1 MGKRCETFDHTADVG
16 LDARADT
23 LEELLEALAH
33 GLAGVIHD
41 PAGVQGRETR
51 ALRLEADDLETLTVD
66 FLWSVKDL
74 IEADLFLVH
83 EVRVLRAGEREV
95 AAEIDGEPYDEA
107 RHTFVGE
114 VKAVTYHQLE
124 VGQAPGGGW
133 RARVIL
139 DL

>member
-23 LEELLEALAH
+23 LEELLEALAQ

-41 PAGVQGRETR
+41 AAGVRGRETR

-66 FLWSVKDL
+66 FLWGVKDL

-83 EVRVLRAGEREV
+83 EVRVRRAGEREV
-95 AAEIDGEPYDEA
+95 AAEISGEPYDES

-114 VKAVTYHQLE
+114 VKAVTYHRLE
-124 VGQAPGGGW
+124 VGQDPEGGW